1 MAPNENAVHAPNR
14 VVAPNENAV
23 VSQPKQSRRRA
34 KAERKVNS
42 SCGRFYDRDITFGIT
57 RQACPESCR
66 SPDLNLASSSMP
78 PNRVVAPNENAVPAP
93 ESCRSPD
100 LNPASSSV
108 PPNRVMALNENAVV
122 SQPKQSRRR
131 VKADREV
138 NSSCGRFY
146 DHDINHDD
154 MVNRKYQKELQ
165 PGNIVIVTFNNS
177 ARLEG

>member
-1 MAPNENAVHAPNR
+1 MWTLLHRDITFGITRQACPESCRSPDLNPASSSMPPNR

-34 KAERKVNS
+34 RLSE
-42 SCGRFYDRDITFGIT
+42 
-57 RQACPESCR
+57 
-66 SPDLNLASSSMP
+66 NL
-78 PNRVVAPNENAVPAP
+78 VKHAP
-93 ESCRSPD
+93 EPCRGTERERSD